1 LILWGVGSA
10 RGIHWIGLAFGVGMM
25 GFTNGLAATLSLGY
39 ALDCYRELGTEVM
52 IAVIIVRN
60 SLAFAIGYGITRECF
75 LKL

>member
-1 LILWGVGSA
+1 ML
-10 RGIHWIGLAFGVGMM
+10 

-60 SLAFAIGYGITRECF
+60 SLAFAIGYGITRKCF
-75 LKL
+75 RKL